1 MADHL
6 LFKVTG
12 FEIIGDWTLRVR
24 FNDGTCQ
31 VIDFLPVLQ
40 GSLFAP
46 LREKEFFAQVRLDP
60 DWRTLVW
67 PNGADFDPE
76 TLHNWPQYVE
86 GLRAQRSANA
96 SFGKSSGI
104 D

>member
-12 FEIIGDWTLRVR
+12 FEIEGDWTLRVR
-24 FNDGTCQ
+24 FNDGTFQ
-31 VIDFLPVLQ
+31 VIDFLPVLH

-46 LREKEFFAQVRLDP
+46 LRDKKVFEQVRLDP
-60 DWRTLVW
+60 EWRTLAW

-76 TLHNWPQYVE
+76 TLHNWPKYVDA
-86 GLRAQRSANA
+86 LVAQRTAKA
-96 SFGKSSGI
+96 TAHA
-104 D
+104 